1 MEISRI
7 CISKVLC
14 VVWSASYW
22 DRIIDGKRTP
32 SRTRRNSRWYI
43 HWYHD
48 TSIVLIYTCLK
59 EAHKVSNSVLL
70 FSWAEE
76 RSSSSSMFKY
86 WMLIMKFQIS
96 YLVFIRSMK
105 EHIFKPLVKMMIFL
119 VKWFFDFN
127 HYNYAR
133 WLSMHIQDLLNF
145 PITCPQLK
153 NLKEE
158 ILWSR
163 FQVDSFH

>member
-1 MEISRI
+1 M
-7 CISKVLC
+7 
-14 VVWSASYW
+14 
-22 DRIIDGKRTP
+22 
-32 SRTRRNSRWYI
+32 
-43 HWYHD
+43 
-48 TSIVLIYTCLK
+48 LIYTCLK
-59 EAHKVSNSVLL
+59 EAHEAGNSVLL
-70 FSWAEE
+70 LFFWAEE

-145 PITCPQLK
+145 PITCPQLYQ
-153 NLKEE
+153 E
-158 ILWSR
+158 
-163 FQVDSFH
+163 F